1 MRLHSSRLF
10 TLILL
15 LVAMLAPLA
24 LAQDDATETPAE
36 DVVVISFGDQTMSL
50 AEFDERFLL
59 TARNIAAQQGMEL
72 TDDMFDQLISLRPTY
87 LDQLATELVL
97 LTEADARGLTF
108 SDEEVDTQLQ
118 TIIDGF
124 ESREE
129 YEQLLD
135 EAGFTNED
143 QLRRLIRE
151 NETIRLIVT
160 DIEANLEISEE
171 DVQAYYDANEANFQQ
186 PEQACTRHILLETE
200 EDANDVISE
209 LDGGADFAA
218 LAEERST
225 GPSGPRG
232 GDLGCLTPGQTVPA
246 FNDAAFSAEIDEV
259 VGPVETQ
266 FGFHVI
272 LVYERSDATVAPLEQ
287 VEENI
292 RQQLRGEVLDEAIQS
307 LRDDAG
313 VEIFAESLGELTLP
327 ESEVMEDMG
336 EGEMEDTDGESDM
349 EDSEDSEGSM
359 DESTDMSEEGAAEE
373 DSMTDDTMESSD
385 EGMEDTTEE
394 SDSTDEDSDTE
405 GESEDG
411 DTEGESDSP

>member
-1 MRLHSSRLF
+1 MRLHSNRLL
-10 TLILL
+10 TLIFLL
-15 LVAMLAPLA
+15 IATLAPLA
-24 LAQDDATETPAE
+24 LAQDDASDATETPAE

-59 TARNIAAQQGMEL
+59 TARNIAAQQGMDL
-72 TDDMFDQLISLRPTY
+72 TEDMFDQLISLRPTY

-97 LTEADARGLTF
+97 LSEADTRGLTF
-108 SDEEVDTQLQ
+108 SDEEVDAQLQ

-129 YEQLLD
+129 YEQLLA

-171 DVQAYYDANEANFQQ
+171 DVQAYYDANQANFQQ

-200 EDANDVISE
+200 EDANDVVSE

-246 FNDAAFSAEIDEV
+246 FNDAAFSAEVDEV

-292 RQQLRGEVLDEAIQS
+292 RQQLRGEVLDDTIQS
-307 LRDDAG
+307 LRDDAE
-313 VEIFAESLGELTLP
+313 VEIFAENLGELTLP
-327 ESEVMEDMG
+327 EPEVMEDTG
-336 EGEMEDTDGESDM
+336 EDMENSEDT
-349 EDSEDSEGSM
+349 EGSM
-359 DESTDMSEEGAAEE
+359 DESTDVSEEDMSEEDTSEE
-373 DSMTDDTMESSD
+373 DASEDDSMTDDSTDAMESSED
-385 EGMEDTTEE
+385 SMEDTTNE
-394 SDSTDEDSDTE
+394 SDAADEE
-405 GESEDG
+405 GESEDS
-411 DTEGESDSP
+411 ESDSP